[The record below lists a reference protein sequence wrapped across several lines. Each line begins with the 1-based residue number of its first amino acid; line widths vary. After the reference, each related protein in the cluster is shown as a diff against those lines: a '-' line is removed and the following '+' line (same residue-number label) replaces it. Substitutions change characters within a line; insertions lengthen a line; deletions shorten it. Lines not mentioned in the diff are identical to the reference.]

1 MPKSDPSD
9 RPRDLLGLVLTP
21 TQRPALCNQCGA
33 VRAVSRRVGL
43 YDRRLKCTACKA
55 TTKHA
60 LVGDDP
66 EKDWREHFSHRP
78 PDEGGSGLTEE
89 EEIDRLRNVLEL
101 GLYDATSFETPTEQQ
116 ERIAKTRLHGDARTR
131 QFIELHRQGLDLAE
145 IERTSDWSRE
155 VVRQVLRKAGVTE
168 FNNHLGTPGLTW
180 EPPA

>member
-1 MPKSDPSD
+1 MSNNT
-9 RPRDLLGLVLTP
+9 R
-21 TQRPALCNQCGA
+21 QALCCVCGA
-33 VRAVSRRVGL
+33 VRTLSARCGH
-43 YDRRLKCTACKA
+43 YDRRLKCTACRA

-78 PDEGGSGLTEE
+78 PDEGASGLTEE

-101 GLYDATSFETPTEQQ
+101 GLYDATDFETPAEQQ
-116 ERIAKTRLHGDARTR
+116 ERIAKTRLHGEARTQ

-145 IERTSDWSRE
+145 IERTTDWSRE

-168 FNNHLGTPGLTW
+168 FNNRRDKPGLTW
-180 EPPA
+180 EPPGDQPDLGIAKEGR